1 MDGNVALNPTQLH
14 LLRLFSF
21 AKNEESLNEIKMALT
36 AYFAQ
41 KVEEDMDALWETGE
55 WDQEKNEAVLKE
67 HQRTPYHA

>member
-41 KVEEDMDALWETGE
+41 KVEEDMDALWESGE

-67 HQRTPYHA
+67 HLRTPYHA

>member
-1 MDGNVALNPTQLH
+1 MNGNVALNPTQLH

-21 AKNEESLNEIKMALT
+21 AKNEESLNEIKIALT

-67 HQRTPYHA
+67 HLRTPYHA

>member
-21 AKNEESLNEIKMALT
+21 AKNEESLNEIKIALT

-41 KVEEDMDALWETGE
+41 KVEEDMDALWESGE

-67 HQRTPYHA
+67 HLRTPYHA

>member
-67 HQRTPYHA
+67 HLRTPYHA

>member
-1 MDGNVALNPTQLH
+1 
-14 LLRLFSF
+14 
-21 AKNEESLNEIKMALT
+21 MALT

-67 HQRTPYHA
+67 HLRTPYHA